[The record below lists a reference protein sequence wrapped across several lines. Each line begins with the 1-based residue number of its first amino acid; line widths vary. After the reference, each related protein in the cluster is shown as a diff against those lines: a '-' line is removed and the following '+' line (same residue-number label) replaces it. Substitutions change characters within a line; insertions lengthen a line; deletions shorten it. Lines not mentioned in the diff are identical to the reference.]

1 MSNIDQARQQPSQDE
16 TVVRS
21 RPENWGETCEMPEH
35 LKKFKTHQSIPG
47 FFRQRSVLPP
57 ALSVSEDR
65 TVAEQVVNASYERQK
80 KIEQK
85 RATEN
90 AI

>member
-1 MSNIDQARQQPSQDE
+1 
-16 TVVRS
+16 
-21 RPENWGETCEMPEH
+21 MPEH